1 MRLARAICISAL
13 TICSPAANA
22 ADGNPPP
29 PREALALL
37 ESTAPRSLAAPSESP
52 RPSEFRGF
60 FGYLE
65 FDFDPNA
72 PGGVPGFGEISNP
85 AWAISQAQSN

>member
-1 MRLARAICISAL
+1 M
-13 TICSPAANA
+13 ANA
-22 ADGNPPP
+22 ADDNPPP
-29 PREALALL
+29 PREAVALL
-37 ESTAPRSLAAPSESP
+37 QPIAPSSLAAPSESP
-52 RPSEFRGF
+52 RPGEFRGF

-85 AWAISQAQSN
+85 ARAIPQAQSN